1 MKGGNNMDGYKYEV
15 EIASLWENNKENF
28 VGMFNLNYSQEQIN
42 TIFYAALSPNSRA
55 AFVRHKYNITK
66 EGPVN
71 QKRKAES
78 TYAGIEEHFSG
89 LYFVGMVGINP
100 ITKQI
105 LYMVK
110 IGQAQDIGDRMRQY
124 LSMNPLIY
132 HNNCSLPVRDFDD
145 KNKWERNCHKY
156 LDEISIDR
164 PAGSREWFEVTE
176 KDYRFLCDALS
187 NELNFLSLAARGKI

>member
-1 MKGGNNMDGYKYEV
+1 MEEKKLTGYPSIDKPWLKYYSEDAINAPLP
-15 EIASLWENNKENF
+15 ECTIYEYLWENNKENF
-28 VGMFNLNYSQEQIN
+28 VSMFNLNYSQEQIN

-78 TYAGIEEHFSG
+78 TYAGVEEHFSG

-145 KNKWERNCHKY
+145 KNKWEKNCHKY
-156 LDEISIDR
+156 MEHRLQ
-164 PAGSREWFEVTE
+164 TE
-176 KDYRFLCDALS
+176 LLTTK
-187 NELNFLSLAARGKI
+187 NIPKMHNHQ